1 MDFREH
7 EGAAAF
13 RAEVRAFLDEAMTAE
28 VEERMYRTGVS
39 HDDELNDALRARG
52 WFAPGWSA
60 EWGGDELE
68 PYEQDV
74 LYAELQRA
82 DAPMISRGTTFAIAR
97 MIEHSGTEEMKREIL
112 PKAVRGDIV
121 MVLGFSEP
129 ESGSDVAA
137 AQTRAV
143 RDGDQWVIDGQ
154 KMFTTNGHIADYV
167 FLLTRTN
174 PDVPK
179 HKGLTMFLV
188 PMKQPGVEAQGVFTL
203 SGERTNITFYND
215 VRVDDRWRI
224 GEVDH
229 GWQVMTAALQDEHT
243 SSFGA
248 RIDRLVAECEAWAA
262 STVDAGGRRRIDDPE
277 VRGRLARAA
286 AEAEVAT
293 LLLGR
298 AQWMNQQGRVPEA
311 EGPMSKL
318 YSSEALERAAQDL
331 NALLGPEALRS
342 YPEPSAPQ
350 GGRIEWAQR
359 FSLGTTIYAG
369 TSEVQRN
376 IIAQRGLGLP
386 R

>member
-1 MDFREH
+1 MDFRQDERT
-7 EGAAAF
+7 ATF
-13 RAEVRAFLDEAMTAE
+13 RAEVRAVLDGVLTPE
-28 VEERMYRTGVS
+28 VEERVYRTGVS
-39 HDDELNDALRARG
+39 HDEGYNAALLERG
-52 WFAPGWSA
+52 WFAPGWPA

-68 PYEQDV
+68 PYQQDV
-74 LYAELQRA
+74 LAEEQTRA
-82 DAPMISRGTTFAIAR
+82 DAPTIARGTTFAIAR
-97 MIEHSGTEEMKREIL
+97 MILHAGSEEMKQEVVPRALRGEI
-112 PKAVRGDIV
+112 I

-174 PDVPK
+174 PDAPK

-203 SGERTNITFYND
+203 SGERTNITFYHD
-215 VRVDDRWRI
+215 VRIDDRWRI

-243 SSFGA
+243 ASFGP
-248 RIDRLVAECEAWAA
+248 RIGRLVEECEAWAA
-262 STVDAGGRRRIDDPE
+262 ETVDAGGRRRLDDPD
-277 VRGRLARAA
+277 VRRRIARAA
-286 AEAEVAT
+286 TEHEVSE

-298 AQWMNQQGRVPEA
+298 AEWMAEQGQVPEA

-318 YSSEALERAAQDL
+318 YSSEALVRAAQDL
-331 NALLGPEALRS
+331 DELLGPDGLRS
-342 YPEPSAPQ
+342 FLDPTAPRD
-350 GGRIEWAQR
+350 GRIEHLLR
-359 FSLGTTIYAG
+359 YSLGTTIYAG
-369 TSEVQRN
+369 TSEIQRN
-376 IIAQRGLGLP
+376 IVAQRGLGLP

>member
-1 MDFREH
+1 MDFRQH
-7 EGAAAF
+7 ERAEAF
-13 RAEVRAFLDEAMTAE
+13 RAEVRAFLDEAMTPE
-28 VEERMYRTGVS
+28 LEERMYRSGVS
-39 HDDELNDALRARG
+39 HDDEFNARMRERG
-52 WFAPGWSA
+52 WYAAGWPA
-60 EWGGDELE
+60 QWGGDELE
-68 PYEQDV
+68 PYQQDV
-74 LYAELQRA
+74 LGEELQRA
-82 DAPMISRGTTFAIAR
+82 DAPTISRGTTFAIAR
-97 MIEHSGTEEMKREIL
+97 MILHAGSEEMKQEIL
-112 PKAVRGDIV
+112 PRALRGEIV

-143 RDGDQWVIDGQ
+143 RDGDQWVVSGQ

-215 VRVDDRWRI
+215 VRIDDRWRI

-243 SSFGA
+243 ASFGP
-248 RIDRLVAECEAWAA
+248 RIGRLVEDAEAWAS
-262 STVDAGGRRRIDDPE
+262 STVDAAGGRRIDDPD
-277 VRGRLARAA
+277 VRARLARVATDV
-286 AEAEVAT
+286 EVAQ

-298 AQWMNQQGRVPEA
+298 AEWMAEQGQVPEA

-331 NALLGPEALRS
+331 TELVGPDALRS
-342 YPEPSAPQ
+342 YLEPTAPVH
-350 GGRIEWAQR
+350 GRIEHALR